1 MVRSKVFESVKNSDN
16 SKIQK
21 IGPKYVGTQIVPI
34 IYKIAMKVL
43 KCMLNTFLASL
54 KKCICKFLTKSSP
67 GCGSS
72 FNYKEY
78 ENYDIA
84 LAMSFSRADPVL
96 GHCPGWGYLNI

>member
-1 MVRSKVFESVKNSDN
+1 MFESVKNSDN

-54 KKCICKFLTKSSP
+54 KNAYASFWLNLPLAVDQASLIKSKIFKS
-67 GCGSS
+67 
-72 FNYKEY
+72 
-78 ENYDIA
+78 D
-84 LAMSFSRADPVL
+84 
-96 GHCPGWGYLNI
+96 